1 MLALCS
7 SKKDCCSSLTTLRIS
22 AWVSATDIRTG
33 DGDRLGHAGTG
44 GDLRRGGGL
53 PLPDGLGGIV
63 ANWGITQSQGY
74 LPTKSSPNQTSQLL
88 NSTSIPVCEKETTTE
103 EKS

>member
-1 MLALCS
+1 M
-7 SKKDCCSSLTTLRIS
+7 KDCYSSLTTLRIS
-22 AWVSATDIRTG
+22 AWVSAKDICTG

-53 PLPDGLGGIV
+53 PLPDGLGDIV
-63 ANWGITQSQGY
+63 ATWAITQSQGY

-88 NSTSIPVCEKETTTE
+88 NSTSIPVCEKEQQQKK
-103 EKS
+103 KS